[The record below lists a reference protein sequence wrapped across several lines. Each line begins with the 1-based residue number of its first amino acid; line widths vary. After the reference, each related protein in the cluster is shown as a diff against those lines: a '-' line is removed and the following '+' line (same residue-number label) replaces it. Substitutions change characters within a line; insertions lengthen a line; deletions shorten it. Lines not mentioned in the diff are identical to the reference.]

1 MGITS
6 RVGAGRRGAVLPPR
20 SRLLAVA
27 VAGLLS
33 VLSLLVPAPAHAAD
47 GSAWTVGLGSDG
59 QLGTGGT
66 TSRLTYGPVQG
77 LGPVTEIAG
86 GREHV
91 LALDGAGAVWSWG
104 DGSKGALGYGSLT
117 DRRAPGLVP
126 GLPQVSQVAAGHYH
140 SLALLADGTVRGWGM
155 NSLGQLGDG
164 TTSRRTSPVRVSGLS
179 DVVFVAG
186 GRDASYAV
194 LADGTVRA
202 WGGGANG
209 ELGNGT
215 VTTRQTTSVRVGG
228 ATPLDHVLQVAA
240 GRNHA
245 IALMD
250 DGTLRAWGLN
260 TSGQLGDGTRTT
272 RTTPVVVRG
281 SSGAAVHDVIQV
293 TAGALHSVALLADG
307 TVLTWG
313 EGSRGQ
319 LGSGSKSDRLLAATV
334 TGLPL
339 IARVG
344 NGRDHTVAITQG
356 AGDLYAWGMNDYG
369 QLGDGTTTNRLRPV
383 RVPGVA
389 GATQAG
395 GGRGYTVLLRAL

>member
-1 MGITS
+1 MRISASAAAGHVPLLRRRS
-6 RVGAGRRGAVLPPR
+6 RAVALAAAAALSMLSVVLP
-20 SRLLAVA
+20 SATQ
-27 VAGLLS
+27 
-33 VLSLLVPAPAHAAD
+33 AAD
-47 GSAWTVGLGSDG
+47 GSVWTVGLGSDG
-59 QLGTGGT
+59 QLGDGGT
-66 TSRLTYGPVQG
+66 ASRRTYGQVGG
-77 LGPVTEIAG
+77 LDQVVEVAG

-91 LALDGAGAVWSWG
+91 LALDGAGSVWSWG

-117 DRRAPGLVP
+117 DRRTPGPVP
-126 GLPQVSQVAAGHYH
+126 GLGVVTQVAAGHYH
-140 SLALLADGTVRGWGM
+140 SLALLQDGTVRGWGM

-164 TTSRRTSPVRVSGLS
+164 TTRRRPSPVRVTGLT
-179 DVVFVAG
+179 DVTFVAG

-194 LADGTVRA
+194 LSDGTVMA
-202 WGGGANG
+202 WGGGASG

-215 VTTRQTTSVRVGG
+215 TTTRQATPVRVGG
-228 ATPLDHVLQVAA
+228 PAALTGVSQVAV

-245 IALMD
+245 IALLA

-260 TSGQLGDGTRTT
+260 SSGQLGDGTRTT
-272 RTTPVVVRG
+272 RTTPVVVKT
-281 SSGAAVHDVIQV
+281 SSGDPVHGVVQV

-319 LGSGSKSDRLLAATV
+319 LGSGSKTDRLFAAPV
-334 TGLPL
+334 TGLPV

-344 NGRDHTVAITQG
+344 NGRDHTIAITS
-356 AGDLYAWGMNDYG
+356 AGGDVYAWGMNDDG

-383 RVPGVA
+383 LVPGVT

-395 GGRGYTVLLRAL
+395 GGRGYTVLLRAG